1 MITPLTWDSTFFGF
15 SLARVT
21 GSTLDAA
28 SASEAV
34 ALARAQ
40 QVACLSLL
48 LPASDAASIAAAQ
61 DAGFHLVD
69 VRTTL
74 ERPAG
79 QSLPADPGLRVRARS
94 EADLPVL
101 EDIAGEA
108 HLNTRF
114 ARDARFPR
122 ERVAELYRTWIRK
135 ECAGAADQV
144 LVVEAEG
151 APAGYVTCQRGDGGP
166 GKISLIAVR
175 KADRRRGA
183 GTALLRAAL
192 EWFGTQ
198 GVDRVSVVTQ
208 GHDVAAMRLYERT
221 GFLTASVELWFHLWL
236 I

>member
-1 MITPLTWDSTFFGF
+1 MITTLPWDSAFFGLT
-15 SLARVT
+15 LARIT
-21 GSTLDAA
+21 SRTLDPA
-28 SASEAV
+28 SAGEAV

-40 QVACLSLL
+40 NVECLSLL
-48 LPASDAASIAAAQ
+48 LAGTDAPSIAAAQ

-79 QSLPADPGLRVRARS
+79 QPLPAAPGPRVRRHAGP
-94 EADLPVL
+94 DLPAL

-114 ARDARFPR
+114 GRDARFPSA
-122 ERVAELYRTWIRK
+122 RVAELYRTWIRR
-135 ECAGAADQV
+135 ECAGGADEV
-144 LVVEAEG
+144 LVVEEEG
-151 APAGYVTCQRGDGGP
+151 APVGYVTCQVGAGGP

-175 KADRRRGA
+175 NGERRRGA

-192 EWFGTQ
+192 EWFGAR

-208 GHDVAAMRLYERT
+208 GHDVAAMRLYERA
-221 GFLTASVELWFHLWL
+221 GFLTTSVELWFHLWL

>member
-1 MITPLTWDSTFFGF
+1 MISPLPWDSAFFGL

-28 SASEAV
+28 SASEVV

-40 QVACLSLL
+40 NVACLSLL
-48 LPASDAASIAAAQ
+48 LPATDASSIAAAQ
-61 DAGFHLVD
+61 EAGFHLVD

-79 QSLPADPGLRVRARS
+79 EPLPDAPALRVRRHAQT
-94 EADLPVL
+94 DLPAL
-101 EDIAGEA
+101 EGIAGEA

-114 ARDARFPR
+114 GRDARFPPA
-122 ERVAELYRTWIRK
+122 RVAELYRTWIRK
-135 ECAGAADQV
+135 ESAGGADEV

-151 APAGYVTCQRGDGGP
+151 APVGYVTCQLGAGGP

-175 KADRRRGA
+175 SGERRRGA

-192 EWFGTQ
+192 EWFGAR
-198 GVDRVSVVTQ
+198 GVDRVTVVTQ

-221 GFLTASVELWFHLWL
+221 GFRTTAVELWFHLWL